1 MPITDTK
8 ARQAKP
14 AERAYRIPDG
24 KGLYLEVRPTGSK
37 FWRYRFEL
45 PPGKESIYT
54 IGEYPSVT
62 LAEARTQRDW
72 ARDQIKA
79 GINPTIAREIERSR
93 AAASASETFKSV
105 AVEWISQNKDRWTE
119 GYTSQLEAVFEADVY
134 PEVGAR
140 PIRSVTAAD
149 ILAVLRQIE
158 ARDAPSIALLVRQRC
173 SSVFRYAVATLR
185 ADFDP
190 TGALQGALK
199 RKPVRHH
206 PHLTRE
212 QIPALLEKMDA
223 YGGYLPT
230 KTAMRLLL
238 LTFTRTGELRQA
250 EWDEFDLEGDRFGLG
265 GPTWLIPK
273 ERMKMRRP
281 HIVPLARQAVDLL
294 TELKKITGGQKY
306 LFPNL
311 RSGGT
316 CMTITTIN
324 RALERMGFGG
334 QFSGHGFR
342 STASTALHE
351 TGYPSDHIEAQL
363 AHAQRGVKAAY
374 NHALYLPERRVMLQD
389 WADLIDGLS
398 QQSKAKRSADHGL

>member
-14 AERAYRIPDG
+14 AERVYRIPDG
-24 KGLYLEVRPTGSK
+24 KGLYLEVRTSGAK

-54 IGEYPSVT
+54 IGEYPGVT

-72 ARDQIKA
+72 ARDQVKA
-79 GINPTIAREIERSR
+79 GVNPTAAREIERGR
-93 AAASASETFKSV
+93 AAASGTETFKVV
-105 AVEWISQNKDRWTE
+105 ALEWIEQNRAGWTE
-119 GYTSQLEAVFEADVY
+119 GYTKQLETVFESDVY
-134 PEVGAR
+134 PEIGNR
-140 PIRSVTAAD
+140 PIRSIGAAD
-149 ILAVLRQIE
+149 ILAILRQIE

-199 RKPVRHH
+199 RKQVRHH

-212 QIPALLEKMDA
+212 QIPLLLEKMET

-230 KTAMRLLL
+230 KTAMRMLL

-250 EWDEFDLEGDRFGLG
+250 EWTEFDLEGSRFGLG
-265 GPTWLIPK
+265 GPAWVIPK

-294 TELKKITGGQKY
+294 TELRTITGGQKY

-311 RSGGT
+311 RTGGT

-351 TGYPSDHIEAQL
+351 MGYPSDHIEAQL
-363 AHAQRGVKAAY
+363 AHAQRGVRAAY
-374 NHALYLPERRVMLQD
+374 NHAIYLPERRGMMQD
-389 WADLIDGLS
+389 WADLLDNLIP
-398 QQSKAKRSADHGL
+398 RE

>member
-1 MPITDTK
+1 MPITDVK

-14 AERAYRIPDG
+14 AERAYRLPDG
-24 KGLYLEVRPTGSK
+24 RGLYLEVRPTGAK

-45 PPGKESIYT
+45 PPGRESIYT
-54 IGEYPSVT
+54 IGEYPSVSV
-62 LAEARTQRDW
+62 AEARSQREW
-72 ARDQIKA
+72 ARDQVRA
-79 GINPTIAREIERSR
+79 GVNPTIARGAEQRR
-93 AAASASETFKSV
+93 AAADAGETFKVV
-105 AVEWISQNKDRWTE
+105 AEEWIGQNRDRWTT
-119 GYTSQLEAVFEADVY
+119 GYTSQLAAIFTADVY
-134 PEVGAR
+134 PEIGAL
-140 PIRSVTAAD
+140 PIRDIAAAD
-149 ILAVLRQIE
+149 VLAMLRQIE
-158 ARDAPSIALLVRQRC
+158 ARGATTIALLARQRC

-212 QIPALLEKMDA
+212 QLPALLDKIEA

-230 KTAMRLLL
+230 RTAMRLLL
-238 LTFTRTGELRQA
+238 LTFVRTGELRQA
-250 EWDEFDLEGDRFGLG
+250 EWTEFDLEGERFGLG
-265 GPTWLIPK
+265 GPAWVVPT

-281 HIVPLARQAVDLL
+281 HIVPLARQAVALL
-294 TELKKITGGQKY
+294 DELRPITGGQRY

-342 STASTALHE
+342 GTASTALHE
-351 TGYPSDHIEAQL
+351 MGYPSDHIEAQL
-363 AHAQRGVKAAY
+363 AHARSGVRAAY
-374 NHALYLPERRVMLQD
+374 NHAQHLPERRTMMQA
-389 WADLIDGLS
+389 WADMVDQIV
-398 QQSKAKRSADHGL
+398 QQKKSPHPVEAE